1 MTCLKKEKEIELS
14 LYNDVGT
21 LASYNKYIEATKGDI
36 SVIYMD
42 NAATTM
48 HKPKAVIDAV
58 VAAMSSMGNAGRGA
72 NEASLSASR
81 IIYDTRERLAK
92 LFGAEYP
99 KQIVFTMNSTESLN
113 IAF

>member
-1 MTCLKKEKEIELS
+1 MTCLKKEIELS

-48 HKPKAVIDAV
+48 HKPKTVIDAV
-58 VAAMSSMGNAGRGA
+58 VAVLWEMPDVVRMR
-72 NEASLSASR
+72 
-81 IIYDTRERLAK
+81 RL
-92 LFGAEYP
+92 
-99 KQIVFTMNSTESLN
+99 
-113 IAF
+113 

>member
-1 MTCLKKEKEIELS
+1 MTYLNKEKEIELS

-48 HKPKAVIDAV
+48 HKPKTVIDAV

-81 IIYDTRERLAK
+81 KACKIIWGRKSEADCVYNEFDRK
-92 LFGAEYP
+92 SEYCD
-99 KQIVFTMNSTESLN
+99 
-113 IAF
+113 

>member
-1 MTCLKKEKEIELS
+1 MTMKYISDLFKERERDRIKFVQG
-14 LYNDVGT
+14 VGT

-92 LFGAEYP
+92 LFGAENP
-99 KQIVFTMNSTESLN
+99 KRLCLQ
-113 IAF
+113 

>member
-1 MTCLKKEKEIELS
+1 MTIKKEKEIELS

-21 LASYNKYIEATKGDI
+21 LASYNKYIEAAKGDI

-58 VAAMSSMGNAGRGA
+58 AR
-72 NEASLSASR
+72 SL
-81 IIYDTRERLAK
+81 IQE
-92 LFGAEYP
+92 
-99 KQIVFTMNSTESLN
+99 
-113 IAF
+113 